1 MSYEDEP
8 FHEPF
13 GPQYVR
19 PPQADCPNC
28 PCCSA
33 RLCERGRA
41 SLLECAGHLDDDHK
55 LAVQSCPCSAE
66 STRGTLAWRAAMM
79 RAVTAGTEKPLEAD
93 AEALLAAL
101 AAGEPLTDPTGLLP
115 QLTVRRYVAYQ
126 ETRPVVTEFGRTYLR
141 ARTEP
146 RTATPVV
153 VHDVDQKART
163 ARVVIV
169 AYSTETPVT
178 VPMDQL
184 ANGHTGVT
192 ADQLPGKVLHAETNT
207 RVDDPD
213 DIVLTRVRNP
223 QLPPELPFKPGGFI
237 TGPLSTTGTGQAGG
251 EE

>member
-1 MSYEDEP
+1 MSYDEP

-19 PPQADCPNC
+19 PPQGPCPNC
-28 PCCSA
+28 PCCTA
-33 RLCERGRA
+33 ALCERGRA
-41 SLLECAGHLDDDHK
+41 SVLECAGHAGDEHK
-55 LAVQSCPCSAE
+55 ATVRHCPCSAE
-66 STRGTLAWRAAMM
+66 STRGTLAWRAAMI
-79 RAVTAGTEKPLEAD
+79 RAVTAGTEKPLLPD
-93 AEALLAAL
+93 AEALLRSL
-101 AAGEPLTDPTGLLP
+101 AAGEPLTDPAGLLP
-115 QLTVRRYVAYQ
+115 QLTVRRYAAF
-126 ETRPVVTEFGRTYLR
+126 EECRPVVTEFGRAYLA

-163 ARVVIV
+163 ARVVVV

-184 ANGHTGVT
+184 ATGYTGLT
-192 ADQLPGKVLHAETNT
+192 ADRLPGKVLHAEVNT
-207 RVDDPD
+207 QVDDPD

-223 QLPPELPFKPGGFI
+223 QLPPPPFKPGGFI
-237 TGPLSTTGTGQAGG
+237 TGLLSTTGTGQAGG